1 MKKILL
7 YFLSIAFCTL
17 VIASCKKPTK
27 GKIVNEWSVR
37 LYRETNSSGTYTL
50 FDAPDSPNKLKIKKD
65 GTWVWTRET
74 NFNGVIFGGSVH
86 VSGKEIYTNEGT
98 WCLAKTDGDKD
109 KRLILN
115 TLSETE
121 YKKTIYSPNISGLF
135 EDSEGTTTKTYAEG
149 EKTMKYSILEST
161 NKTLK
166 LEAEGPKF
174 NPADSTTILTKFELN
189 LAED

>member
-7 YFLSIAFCTL
+7 YSLSIALCT
-17 VIASCKKPTK
+17 IAITSCKKPTK

-50 FDAPDSPNKLKIKKD
+50 FDAPGKPNKLTIRKN
-65 GTWVWTRET
+65 GTWSWNWKTSYYGSVFAGSVYVTNEET
-74 NFNGVIFGGSVH
+74 N
-86 VSGKEIYTNEGT
+86 TWEGT
-98 WCLAKTDGDKD
+98 WRLAKVEGDKN

-121 YKKTIYSPNISGLF
+121 HKKTIYSPNISGVF
-135 EDSEGTTTKTYAEG
+135 EDSEGTTLKTYAEG

-161 NKTLK
+161 RKSLK

-174 NPADSTTILTKFELN
+174 NPSDSTTILTKFELN